1 MTARAGRAGRRE
13 GRPGASRFA
22 AASLAAFAAVLIST
36 AARAEV
42 GAVASIYS
50 DDRFRGVSV
59 SDGRP
64 VGILDLSYDAANGL
78 YAAASG
84 SVVAT
89 RGDGLKPLGLVL
101 NGGYAERF
109 RSGLNADVGVV
120 YSHYSHYSGVSS
132 GRDYTEVYAGLIG
145 KILGARL
152 SVSPN
157 YLGFA
162 RWTVRAEVSGH
173 VDLARTLYVDGELG
187 ALTALGHSASQGK
200 YKTIVDARIGV
211 ARSTGPVTL
220 HAAATVRSGSAA
232 IYGLRERRHAG
243 LIIGISSA
251 F

>member
-1 MTARAGRAGRRE
+1 VTARAGRAGRRG
-13 GRPGASRFA
+13 GRRVASRFA
-22 AASLAAFAAVLIST
+22 AASLAASAAVLTST

-64 VGILDLSYDAANGL
+64 VGILDLSYDAANGV

-89 RGDGLKPLGLVL
+89 GDGLKPLGLVL

-132 GRDYTEVYAGLIG
+132 GRDYTELYAGLI
-145 KILGARL
+145 
-152 SVSPN
+152 
-157 YLGFA
+157 
-162 RWTVRAEVSGH
+162 
-173 VDLARTLYVDGELG
+173 
-187 ALTALGHSASQGK
+187 
-200 YKTIVDARIGV
+200 
-211 ARSTGPVTL
+211 
-220 HAAATVRSGSAA
+220 
-232 IYGLRERRHAG
+232 
-243 LIIGISSA
+243 
-251 F
+251 